1 MLRAFFAYKV
11 KWQDLAGEDIR
22 EAKAGR
28 TVRKGMKVEGKEG
41 TARSQVLTQLSSE
54 ANASRAKQ
62 SRF

>member
-1 MLRAFFAYKV
+1 M

-28 TVRKGMKVEGKEG
+28 TVRKGMKVEGK
-41 TARSQVLTQLSSE
+41 VLTQLSSE